1 VRYAGVESET
11 VSGLPPLGRVA
22 SWRVTAF
29 CTRSKRRRAGPA
41 GPGALLPLTSQ
52 GDFCRVADTLAMAPL
67 FVDRVQEAVTRRL
80 ATLPGGGSALTVS
93 LPTPAYRTE

>member
-1 VRYAGVESET
+1 
-11 VSGLPPLGRVA
+11 
-22 SWRVTAF
+22 
-29 CTRSKRRRAGPA
+29 
-41 GPGALLPLTSQ
+41 LTSQ
-52 GDFCRVADTLAMAPL
+52 SDFCRVADTLAMAPL